1 MVEKARTVNAMKRWC
16 SNAARRL
23 PTLLLGVFGGGV
35 AYVIHMPLPWL
46 LGSLIVTTVLS
57 LGGMR
62 LQAPTTLRKAVLV
75 VIGVMLGT
83 AFTAD
88 MSGDITLWAAS
99 LGIMLVSTAIMMMV
113 SVWMSR
119 RIAGNSID
127 TAAYAGMPGGVST
140 VILMASET
148 SADLR
153 VVGLT
158 HAVRIL
164 VLLLAIPPLLQI
176 IGHVSLQAPVMSLAQ
191 WFSFPGF
198 MDTLWLI
205 GAGLVG
211 FWLGRLLRLPNPLLF
226 GPVLASAAL
235 HITGI
240 SDASVPPFI
249 VAFAQVLIG
258 VSVGVRFGG
267 TSLKEVGFNLLIAFV
282 QALVLLLIAFV
293 AAWVA
298 YALTGYSAAA
308 ALLAYMPGGAP
319 ELSLV
324 ALSLGIEP
332 AFVTSHHL
340 LRITV
345 LILLTPMLVAWM
357 KRLHR

>member
-1 MVEKARTVNAMKRWC
+1 MKCWC
-16 SNAARRL
+16 TIQPGLL
-23 PTLLLGVFGGGV
+23 PTLLLGACGGTV
-35 AYVIHMPLPWL
+35 AYAIHMPLPWL
-46 LGSLIVTTVLS
+46 LGAFIATTLLS
-57 LGGMR
+57 LGGVR
-62 LQAPTTLRKAVLV
+62 LQAPTTSRKAVLV
-75 VIGVMLGT
+75 IMGVMLGT

-88 MSGDITLWAAS
+88 MGGNIALWAAS
-99 LGIMLVSTAIMMMV
+99 LGIMLISTAVMMTV

-140 VILMASET
+140 MILMASET

-164 VLLLAIPPLLQI
+164 VLLLAIPPVLQI
-176 IGHVSLQAPVMSLAQ
+176 IGHVSLQAPVLTLAQ
-191 WFSFPGF
+191 WFSFP
-198 MDTLWLI
+198 DLIDSLWLI
-205 GAGLVG
+205 CAGVIG
-211 FWLGRLLRLPNPLLF
+211 YRLGRLLRLPNPLLF
-226 GPVLASAAL
+226 GPVLASAIL

-267 TSLKEVGFNLLIAFV
+267 TALKEVSFNLLIALL
-282 QALVLLLIAFV
+282 QALILLLIAFITAW
-293 AAWVA
+293 AASM
-298 YALTGYSAAA
+298 LTGYSAGA

-345 LILLTPMLVAWM
+345 LVLLTPMLVAWM

>member
-1 MVEKARTVNAMKRWC
+1 MKRHC
-16 SNAARRL
+16 LASVRLL
-23 PTLLLGVFGGGV
+23 PTLLLGACGGGL
-35 AYVIHMPLPWL
+35 AYAIHMPLPWL
-46 LGSLIVTTVLS
+46 LGALIVTTVLS
-57 LGGMR
+57 LGGAR
-62 LQAPTTLRKAVLV
+62 LQAPTTSRKAVLV
-75 VIGVMLGT
+75 IIGVMLGT

-88 MSGDITLWAAS
+88 MGGDIALWATS
-99 LGIMLVSTAIMMMV
+99 LTIMLVSTAVMMMV

-148 SADLR
+148 DADLR

-164 VLLLAIPPLLQI
+164 VVLLAIPVILHV
-176 IGHVSLQAPVMSLAQ
+176 IGHVSLQAPAITLAQ
-191 WFSFPGF
+191 WFSFPDF
-198 MDTLWLI
+198 ADALLLI
-205 GAGLVG
+205 GAGVIG
-211 FWLGRLLRLPNPLLF
+211 YWLGRLLRLPNPLLF
-226 GPVLASAAL
+226 GPVLASAML
-235 HITGI
+235 HITGT

-258 VSVGVRFGG
+258 VSVGVRFAG
-267 TSLKEVGFNLLIAFV
+267 TSLAAVGFNLLIAFA
-282 QALVLLLIAFV
+282 QALVLLLTAFV
-293 AAWVA
+293 AAWTA
-298 YALTGYSAAA
+298 HLITGYSAAA

-357 KRLHR
+357 KRLHRA

>member
-1 MVEKARTVNAMKRWC
+1 MNTLKRHCLASARL
-16 SNAARRL
+16 L
-23 PTLLLGVFGGGV
+23 PTLLLGACGG
-35 AYVIHMPLPWL
+35 ALAFAIHMPLPWL
-46 LGSLIVTTVLS
+46 LGALITTTALS
-57 LGGMR
+57 LGGVR
-62 LQAPTTLRKAVLV
+62 LQAPTTSRKAVLV

-88 MSGDITLWAAS
+88 MGGNITLWAAS
-99 LGIMLVSTAIMMMV
+99 LGIMLISTAVMMVV

-127 TAAYAGMPGGVST
+127 TAAYAGMPGGVSA
-140 VILMASET
+140 VILMASDT
-148 SADLR
+148 DADLR

-176 IGHVSLQAPVMSLAQ
+176 IGHVSLQAPAITLGQ
-191 WFSFPGF
+191 WFSFPSF
-198 MDTLWLI
+198 TDTLILI
-205 GAGLVG
+205 GAGVVG
-211 FWLGRLLRLPNPLLF
+211 YWLGRLLRLPTPLLF
-226 GPVLASAAL
+226 GPVLASAVL

-240 SDASVPPFI
+240 SDANVPPFI

-258 VSVGVRFGG
+258 VSVGVRFAGS
-267 TSLKEVGFNLLIAFV
+267 SLKNVGFNLFIAFI
-282 QALVLLLIAFV
+282 QAFILLLIAFI
-293 AAWVA
+293 AAWIA
-298 YALTGYSAAA
+298 HLLTGYSAAA

-345 LILLTPMLVAWM
+345 LILLTPMLVSWM